1 MLRILLA
8 RAKDVLGLLLE
19 GCPACVCLGAGD
31 HRCLNGVV
39 FADCWSWAWNLEGAL
54 RGCGFLKGI
63 AYLLIVSLLPKIV
76 RGSEHCCDL
85 MEIDQSIPLL
95 CKGRNAHQTRK
106 HVSGSQWWVSGGGHS
121 CCPQLLS

>member
-1 MLRILLA
+1 MYSDFSWKDAPLA
-8 RAKDVLGLLLE
+8 CGGV
-19 GCPACVCLGAGD
+19 PVITGASM
-31 HRCLNGVV
+31 VFF